1 LEFALLK
8 CLSSDK
14 LLRRSNQLII
24 QCQKWSSVS
33 ENLKDL
39 IKKTIVIDYDERL
52 TLNQVEHHPFFKNEE
67 PPQRTGSLRNLINRL
82 FSSDKNGKNENER
95 MDSC

>member
-1 LEFALLK
+1 MP
-8 CLSSDK
+8 
-14 LLRRSNQLII
+14 
-24 QCQKWSSVS
+24 KWSSVS